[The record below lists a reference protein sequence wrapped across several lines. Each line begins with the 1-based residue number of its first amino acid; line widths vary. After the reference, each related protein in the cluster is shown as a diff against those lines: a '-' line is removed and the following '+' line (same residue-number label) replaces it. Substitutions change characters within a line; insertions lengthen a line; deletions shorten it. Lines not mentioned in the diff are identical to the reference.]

1 MTFEEGEKS
10 EGEVTAA
17 GGGGRKEGVKAGIL
31 VLCTEE
37 LLVQVGWSAHLHVDA
52 TYYIIQN

>member
-1 MTFEEGEKS
+1 MTFEEGEDA
-10 EGEVTAA
+10 EGEVTTA

-37 LLVQVGWSAHLHVDA
+37 LFVQFGWFVLLHVET